1 METIDQQLIKEIE
14 NYLKTFKDDYIE
26 QDFDY
31 KIINP
36 GYNGIL
42 SEVEVIGYHKDEYNP
57 EKKVT
62 FILLKFLINYE
73 YKQIMIKN
81 IFLPNFMKYKGIG
94 KKLIYNLFLI
104 SEKENYEL
112 FIIEMVNSFYQKM
125 IKRGALPCN
134 NCNDAIQIVS
144 ETKLV

>member
-1 METIDQQLIKEIE
+1 
-14 NYLKTFKDDYIE
+14 
-26 QDFDY
+26 
-31 KIINP
+31 
-36 GYNGIL
+36 
-42 SEVEVIGYHKDEYNP
+42 
-57 EKKVT
+57 
-62 FILLKFLINYE
+62 
-73 YKQIMIKN
+73 MIKN

-134 NCNDAIQIVS
+134 NCNDAVQIVS